1 MGFRKEVAEEV
12 REELA
17 KKGKI
22 DLKEMAKAFAERRSA
37 VPDAKKEEYQKEAER
52 LKEIYDEKMKEFKKS
67 TKFGEFIEDRKK
79 IKDRQNL
86 LIGLRDMPK
95 RPRSV
100 FAMYA
105 EEHKTEVPAG
115 KGEGKGR
122 SALKVKF
129 EQAAAEEKAKLEAI
143 VKEKTDKW
151 KQDVNVYKEGDKY
164 KGFVKNQAKIKMEFM
179 NEAMKVMTLRFLS
192 AAPAQPPKSGFG
204 VYAGRKRK
212 AQIDAGEKR
221 DKKQR
226 VQDIEKWKQEFS
238 KL

>member
-22 DLKEMAKAFAERRSA
+22 DLKEMAKAFAERWNA

-67 TKFGEFIEDRKK
+67 TKFTEFIEDRRK
-79 IKDRQNL
+79 IKDRQNI

-192 AAPAQPPKSGFG
+192 GAPPQPPKSAFG

-212 AQIDAGEKR
+212 AQIDNGERR

-226 VQDIEKWKQEFS
+226 LQDLEKWKQEFS